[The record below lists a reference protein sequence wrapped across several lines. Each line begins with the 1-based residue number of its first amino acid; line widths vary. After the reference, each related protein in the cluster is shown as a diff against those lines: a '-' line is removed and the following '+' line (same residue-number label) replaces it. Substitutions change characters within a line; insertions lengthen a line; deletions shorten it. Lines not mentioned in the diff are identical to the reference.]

1 MAPVEP
7 STVVFGARLVI
18 FFFMSLKRVDEAPFS
33 AHGPAIAAGKNSS
46 GNSVRWS

>member
-1 MAPVEP
+1 MALAEP
-7 STVVFGARLVI
+7 SAVVMGSALLI

-33 AHGPAIAAGKNSS
+33 EHGPAGAAGKNSS